1 MSSGRIAL
9 DDPWPV
15 MVFPVA
21 DGVRGDLAAIK
32 LLEEESTADGVWGNT
47 FADHPMFL
55 WIFEQELSAN
65 EME

>member
-1 MSSGRIAL
+1 
-9 DDPWPV
+9 
-15 MVFPVA
+15 VA
-21 DGVRGDLAAIK
+21 DGVRGDPAAIK